1 MGHLRKLVW
10 ALTLSMVLLGCVS
23 EAQPALRDARMAAN
37 TAVLVVETAQSAAEL
52 LYKAQQEAA
61 LNQAKVQ
68 PGATQESVMAAVVAV
83 RQKWAPTIQLFA
95 DIRETHKKL
104 VKALEA
110 GNNAIVIAQLM
121 EQLWKQQSALSKQME
136 QLRGGQP

>member
-1 MGHLRKLVW
+1 
-10 ALTLSMVLLGCVS
+10 VS
-23 EAQPALRDARMAAN
+23 DAQPVLKDARTAAN

-61 LNQAKVQ
+61 LDRAKVQ

-83 RQKWAPTIQLFA
+83 REKWKPTIQLFA

-104 VKALEA
+104 VKALEV
-110 GNNAIVIAQLM
+110 GRDVLLVTQLVQ
-121 EQLWKQQSALSKQME
+121 ELWKQQSTLSQQLN